1 MTKPLIHSDSPRGL
15 YVRTFGCQMNEYDSL
30 RVQRLLAPLGYVP
43 VNDIGEADVI
53 FLNTCSV
60 REKAEQKVHSF
71 LGRLRRLKDS
81 KPHLK
86 IIAGGCVAQQLG
98 EKLLDRFDHL
108 DMVMGTRGVGSVARM
123 LQRVQESGGRLACL
137 PDQDCGG
144 PEPDGLK
151 IFPGTGV
158 TAPVTIMQG
167 CNNYCT
173 YCIVPYVRGPE
184 RSRRACEIL
193 EEIKRLDESGV
204 REVLLLGQNV
214 NSYGTGLDEN
224 TTFVDLLRRIST
236 ETGIARIRF
245 TTSHPKD
252 LTDELML
259 CFAES
264 DSLCKHLHLPV
275 QAGSD
280 GILAR
285 MNRGYTATGY
295 MEKIR
300 RLRRICPEIAITSD
314 VIVGFPGETE
324 EDFAHTMD
332 LLEEVQFDNL
342 FSFRYSDRPK
352 TRAASFPGKVDP
364 EVAARRLLQL
374 QSYQADVTLAKNLAE
389 VGSTRDVLVEGP
401 SRASNGQMTGRT
413 SQNRIVNFEA
423 ALSSAGQILGVKI
436 AFAYSHS
443 LRGDVIVLPKAQP
456 EGNP

>member
-1 MTKPLIHSDSPRGL
+1 MPKTPIHSDPPRGL

-43 VNDIGEADVI
+43 VDDIGKADVI

-71 LGRLRRLKDS
+71 IGSLRRLKNI

-108 DMVMGTRGVGSVARM
+108 DMVIGTMGVQSVAQM
-123 LQRVQESGGRLACL
+123 LQRVQESGRRLACL
-137 PDQDCGG
+137 PEQDSGSPEPEG
-144 PEPDGLK
+144 PE
-151 IFPGTGV
+151 IFTEAGV

-184 RSRRACEIL
+184 RSRRTGEIL
-193 EEIKRLDESGV
+193 EEIKRLEESGV

-214 NSYGTGLDEN
+214 NSYGMALDEN
-224 TTFVDLLRRIST
+224 TSFAALLRRIRK

-259 CFAES
+259 CFAEV

-275 QAGSD
+275 QSGSD
-280 GILAR
+280 SILAR
-285 MNRGYTATGY
+285 MNRGYTAAEY
-295 MEKIR
+295 LEKIR
-300 RLRRICPEIAITSD
+300 RLRRICPEIALTSD
-314 VIVGFPGETE
+314 IIVGFPGETE
-324 EDFAHTMD
+324 EDFTSTID
-332 LLEEVQFDNL
+332 LLEKVQFDNL

-364 EVAARRLLQL
+364 EVAAHRLLQL
-374 QSYQADVTLAKNLAE
+374 QSYQADVTLRKNLAE
-389 VGSTRDVLVEGP
+389 VGSIRDVLVEGP

-413 SQNRIVNFEA
+413 SQNRVVNFEA
-423 ALSSAGQILGVKI
+423 PLSSTGQILSVKI

-443 LRGDVIVLPKAQP
+443 LRGDVIVLPKAAD
-456 EGNP
+456 